1 LFSALVT
8 GVQEGRPA
16 PDSPVTVTMVV
27 VGPRP
32 ADYPEIGDEF
42 TLWRGA
48 DVAHGVI
55 TNRLFV

>member
-1 LFSALVT
+1 
-8 GVQEGRPA
+8 
-16 PDSPVTVTMVV
+16 MVV

-32 ADYPEIGDEF
+32 AEYPEIGDEF